1 MAVSEPLDAKY
12 YQVIAP
18 RSLGERLLILA
29 RDRIYADF
37 IRHCRPG
44 RDDTILDVGVS
55 DYISD
60 GANMLERKYPH
71 RPRITAAGL
80 GQADEFRAA
89 FPDVDYVRIERG
101 RPLPFADK
109 AFDIATSN
117 AVLEHVGSRDGQF
130 RFVAELVRVARK
142 VFVSVPNRYF
152 PVEHHTAIPLLHFND
167 RAFAFAC
174 GFLGKAEWAEQRNLI
189 LMSIDRLQ
197 SLFPPGAVAGR
208 SGLPLGKFSSN
219 LFVFFDDRR
228 AH

>member
-1 MAVSEPLDAKY
+1 
-12 YQVIAP
+12 
-18 RSLGERLLILA
+18 
-29 RDRIYADF
+29 
-37 IRHCRPG
+37 
-44 RDDTILDVGVS
+44 
-55 DYISD
+55 
-60 GANMLERKYPH
+60 
-71 RPRITAAGL
+71 
-80 GQADEFRAA
+80 
-89 FPDVDYVRIERG
+89 
-101 RPLPFADK
+101 
-109 AFDIATSN
+109 
-117 AVLEHVGSRDGQF
+117 
-130 RFVAELVRVARK
+130 